1 MIVAPLVAGWHL
13 PTFFLE
19 EGGWQPFVVVG
30 GFVTTMAVTIWYNWL
45 FNRTGGSVLLVIVA
59 HNLEGSIQY
68 EFGWIYMCLWCAVA
82 IGLVVFDWQF
92 WRGPAPAPATTQ
104 LAYEGESRV
113 R

>member
-82 IGLVVFDWQF
+82 IGLVVLTGRLGAAQ
-92 WRGPAPAPATTQ
+92 RQRPRPCNRRM
-104 LAYEGESRV
+104 RV
-113 R
+113 RAE